1 MRYALGAA
9 WVLACLVLAT
19 GFAHIGVPLV
29 PAAAAET
36 QTASLNERAAA
47 PDARASPQQNMST
60 LPKTAQMRCPA
71 GQLVFLSTA
80 CGCNGACCACS
91 QGARYLNHC
100 TCRCEQ
106 APPPR
111 PPAASGSASAASSR
125 SEHCQRTWEGAELL
139 AARLRHHAV
148 SLTPT
153 VNSP

>member
-9 WVLACLVLAT
+9 WIAACLLLAI
-19 GFAHIGVPLV
+19 GFTRAGL
-29 PAAAAET
+29 PAVGSAIAAET
-36 QTASLNERAAA
+36 QTASLNEQASL
-47 PDARASPQQNMST
+47 DARASRQNMST

-106 APPPR
+106 APPP
-111 PPAASGSASAASSR
+111 PASCRFGFSVGS
-125 SEHCQRTWEGAELL
+125 Q
-139 AARLRHHAV
+139 
-148 SLTPT
+148 
-153 VNSP
+153 

>member
-9 WVLACLVLAT
+9 WVLACLVLAM
-19 GFAHIGVPLV
+19 GFARVGVPLAG

-36 QTASLNERAAA
+36 QTASLNERAAE
-47 PDARASPQQNMST
+47 PGVRASPQQNMST

-106 APPPR
+106 APPP
-111 PPAASGSASAASSR
+111 PASCRFGFSVGS
-125 SEHCQRTWEGAELL
+125 Q
-139 AARLRHHAV
+139 
-148 SLTPT
+148 
-153 VNSP
+153 

>member
-9 WVLACLVLAT
+9 WILACLFTVAGLTVAVAPALA
-19 GFAHIGVPLV
+19 GDGQV
-29 PAAAAET
+29 
-36 QTASLNERAAA
+36 ASLQENAATQGM
-47 PDARASPQQNMST
+47 RGASQNMST

-106 APPPR
+106 APPP
-111 PPAASGSASAASSR
+111 PASCRFGFSVGS
-125 SEHCQRTWEGAELL
+125 Q
-139 AARLRHHAV
+139 
-148 SLTPT
+148 
-153 VNSP
+153 